1 MVRGFWT
8 VTAAGLVLAVTALSM
23 CMNFEFGYG
32 LGTSEGTGLMLGG
45 LSVAFD
51 GLKALL
57 PLFIAWQWRDRHWV
71 RAGAGGVLFVL
82 VAAYGMASALGF
94 SSQNR
99 EGVTASREHLNAS
112 LKEHTVDLEAAAKRL
127 KALGEHRISGAVEA
141 DIARLKKDRL
151 WDATSDCTD
160 ATLPASRE
168 FCKRIDG
175 LRAELALA
183 AEDNVLTAKI
193 EGLKFKIAQLRER
206 GAGREADPQ
215 LGEIARATG
224 ADLLRVRSGMNWLL
238 AIAVEAVSCFALFAI
253 AWQRQA
259 MAAEVMK
266 EEPEAARPWRPGS
279 EEDAQAAH
287 SLLPA
292 QPMKEQP
299 EAGRP
304 WRLVSEE
311 EVAAARPLLRLPARV
326 EDRPPARKAKTGAKA
341 NGKTRRKAQAWPNGN
356 SREVE
361 TDQSANARK
370 GATDVS

>member
-32 LGTSEGTGLMLGG
+32 LGTSEGMGLMLGG

-82 VAAYGMASALGF
+82 VAAYGIASALGF

-112 LKEHTVDLEAAAKRL
+112 LKEHAADLETAEKRL
-127 KALGEHRISGAVEA
+127 KALGAHRIGGAVEA
-141 DIARLKKDRL
+141 DIAKLKKDRL
-151 WDATSDCTD
+151 WDATSGCTD

-168 FCKRIDG
+168 FCKRIDT

-183 AEDNVLTAKI
+183 AEDNVLAAKI
-193 EGLKFKIAQLRER
+193 EGLKFKAQQLREK

-215 LGEIARATG
+215 LGEIARAAG
-224 ADLLRVRSGMNWLL
+224 LDILRVRSGMNWLL
-238 AIAVEAVSCFALFAI
+238 AIAVEAVSCFGLFAI
-253 AWQRQA
+253 AWQR
-259 MAAEVMK
+259 AERRTK
-266 EEPEAARPWRPGS
+266 PANAEAENA
-279 EEDAQAAH
+279 
-287 SLLPA
+287 
-292 QPMKEQP
+292 K
-299 EAGRP
+299 P
-304 WRLVSEE
+304 WRLVEGE
-311 EVAAARPLLRLPARV
+311 EVASMRPVLRLTGPG
-326 EDRPPARKAKTGAKA
+326 EGHPPARKPKTKA
-341 NGKTRRKAQAWPNGN
+341 NGKAGRKARSPPNGN
-356 SREVE
+356 AHEAE
-361 TDQSANARK
+361 TGQTLKRK
-370 GATDVS
+370 EGASDVR

>member
-8 VTAAGLVLAVTALSM
+8 VTAAGLVIAVTALSM

-57 PLFIAWQWRDRHWV
+57 PLFVAWQWRDRHRL

-99 EGVTASREHLNAS
+99 EGLTASREHLNAS
-112 LKEHTVDLEAAAKRL
+112 LKEHAADLDAAETRL
-127 KALGEHRISGAVEA
+127 KALGPHRIGGAVEA

-151 WDATSDCTD
+151 WDATSGCND

-193 EGLKFKIAQLRER
+193 EGLKFKVAQLRER

-238 AIAVEAVSCFALFAI
+238 AIAVEAVSCFGLFAI
-253 AWQRQA
+253 AWQRGTKPA
-259 MAAEVMK
+259 KTEAENAK
-266 EEPEAARPWRPGS
+266 
-279 EEDAQAAH
+279 
-287 SLLPA
+287 
-292 QPMKEQP
+292 
-299 EAGRP
+299 P
-304 WRLVSEE
+304 WRLVEGE
-311 EVAAARPLLRLPARV
+311 EVASMRPLLRLTGPG
-326 EDRPPARKAKTGAKA
+326 EGHPPARKPKTKA
-341 NGKTRRKAQAWPNGN
+341 NGKAGRRVRSPPKGN
-356 SREVE
+356 SREAE
-361 TDQSANARK
+361 TDQTLMRK
-370 GATDVS
+370 EGASDVR

>member
-32 LGTSEGTGLMLGG
+32 LGTSEGTGLMLGV

-57 PLFIAWQWRDRHWV
+57 PLFVAWQWRDGRKL
-71 RAGAGGVLFVL
+71 RAGAGGVLFL
-82 VAAYGMASALGF
+82 LLAPYGMASALGF

-99 EGVTASREHLNAS
+99 DGVTASREHLSAS
-112 LKEHTVDLEAAAKRL
+112 LKEHMADLETAEKRL
-127 KALGEHRISGAVEA
+127 KALGDHRIAGAVEA

-151 WDATSDCTD
+151 WDATSGCTD

-175 LRAELALA
+175 LGAELALA

-193 EGLKFKIAQLRER
+193 EGLRFKVAQLRER
-206 GAGREADPQ
+206 GAGRAADPQ
-215 LGEIARATG
+215 LSEIARAAG
-224 ADLLRVRSGMNWLL
+224 LDMLRVRSGMNWLL
-238 AIAVEAVSCFALFAI
+238 AIAVEAVSCFGLFAI

-259 MAAEVMK
+259 TT
-266 EEPEAARPWRPGS
+266 
-279 EEDAQAAH
+279 
-287 SLLPA
+287 A
-292 QPMKEQP
+292 QPMKEQ
-299 EAGRP
+299 AVGAKP

-311 EVAAARPLLRLPARV
+311 EAAAARPLLALAAPGQGG
-326 EDRPPARKAKTGAKA
+326 PPARKTKAGAKGD
-341 NGKTRRKAQAWPNGN
+341 GKSRRRAQAWPNGN
-356 SREVE
+356 SCAAE
-361 TDQSANARK
+361 TDQSVSARK